1 MIDDSTRKN
10 QSAVIK
16 EVLMK
21 SIFTTK
27 VGMTQV
33 IDEDGV
39 VTPVTVLKADEN
51 VVVQIKTDETDGYNA
66 VQIGYMDKKEKNVT
80 KPVRGHFDKAGAS
93 YKRYLKEVNYGND
106 PIELAVGDN
115 VAVDIFEEGEIV
127 DVVATSKGKGTQGA
141 IKRWNYGRGPQS
153 HGSKSHRVAGARA
166 AGSDPARV
174 FKGRKGSGK
183 MGNERVTIQ
192 NLQVVKVNTEDS
204 YILVKG
210 AVPGPKGGLV
220 QIKQA
225 VKGQD

>member
-1 MIDDSTRKN
+1 
-10 QSAVIK
+10 
-16 EVLMK
+16 MK

-39 VTPVTVLKADEN
+39 ITPVTVLKADEN
-51 VVVQIKTDETDGYNA
+51 VVVQVKTKDVDGYNA
-66 VQIGYMDKKEKNVT
+66 IQVGTVDKKEKNVK
-80 KPVRGHFDKAGAS
+80 KPIRGHYDKAGAS
-93 YKRYLKEVNYGND
+93 YKRYLKEINLGEEET
-106 PIELAVGDN
+106 ELKAGDKIT
-115 VAVDIFEEGEIV
+115 VDIFEEGELVDIV
-127 DVVATSKGKGTQGA
+127 AISKGKGTQGA
-141 IKRWNYGRGPQS
+141 IKRWNYGRGPAS

-183 MGNERVTIQ
+183 MGNERVTVQ
-192 NLQVVKVNTEDS
+192 NIEVVKVSVEDN

-210 AVPGPKGGLV
+210 GVPGPKGGLV

-225 VKGQD
+225 IKA

>member
-1 MIDDSTRKN
+1 
-10 QSAVIK
+10 
-16 EVLMK
+16 MK

-27 VGMTQV
+27 IGMTQV
-33 IDEDGV
+33 IDEDGI

-51 VVVQIKTDETDGYNA
+51 VVVQVKTEETDGYNA
-66 VQIGYMDKKEKNVT
+66 VQIGYKDKKEKNVK
-80 KPVRGHFDKAGAS
+80 KPVKGHFDKAGAS

-106 PIELAVGDN
+106 PVDLTVGDN
-115 VAVDIFEEGEIV
+115 IAVDIFEEGEIV

-141 IKRWNYGRGPQS
+141 IKRWNYGRGPES
-153 HGSKSHRVAGARA
+153 HGSKSHRVAGARS

-192 NLQVVKVNTEDS
+192 NLKVVKVNQEDS

-220 QIKQA
+220 EVKQA
-225 VKGQD
+225 VKGQN

>member
-1 MIDDSTRKN
+1 
-10 QSAVIK
+10 
-16 EVLMK
+16 MK

-51 VVVQIKTDETDGYNA
+51 VVVQVKTEETDGYNA
-66 VQIGYMDKKEKNVT
+66 VQIGYMDKKEKNVK
-80 KPVRGHFDKAGAS
+80 KPVKGHFDKAGAS

-106 PIELAVGDN
+106 PIEVEVGDKL
-115 VAVDIFEEGEIV
+115 AVDIFEEGEVV

-183 MGNERVTIQ
+183 MGNERVTVQ
-192 NLQVVKVNTEDS
+192 NLQVVKVNLEDS

-220 QIKQA
+220 QVKQA
-225 VKGQD
+225 VKGQN

>member
-1 MIDDSTRKN
+1 
-10 QSAVIK
+10 
-16 EVLMK
+16 
-21 SIFTTK
+21 
-27 VGMTQV
+27 MTQV

-39 VTPVTVLKADEN
+39 ITPVTVLKADEN
-51 VVVQIKTDETDGYNA
+51 VVVQVKTVETDGYNA
-66 VQIGYMDKKEKNVT
+66 IQVGYMDKKEKNVK
-80 KPVRGHFDKAGAS
+80 KPVREHFKKANATT
-93 YKRYLKEVNYGND
+93 KRYLKEVNFGETAPEVN
-106 PIELAVGDN
+106 AGD
-115 VAVDIFEEGEIV
+115 VITVEQFEAGDIV

-153 HGSKSHRVAGARA
+153 HGSKSNRVAGARA

-192 NLQVVKVNTEDS
+192 NIEVVKVSVEDN

-210 AVPGPKGGLV
+210 GVPGPKGGLV

-225 VKGQD
+225 IKA

>member
-1 MIDDSTRKN
+1 
-10 QSAVIK
+10 
-16 EVLMK
+16 MK

-106 PIELAVGDN
+106 PIDLTVGDK

-225 VKGQD
+225 VKGQN

>member
-1 MIDDSTRKN
+1 
-10 QSAVIK
+10 
-16 EVLMK
+16 MK

-39 VTPVTVLKADEN
+39 ITPVTVLKASEN
-51 VVVQIKTDETDGYNA
+51 VVVQVKTKEVDGYDA
-66 VQIGYMDKKEKNVT
+66 IQVGTVDKKEKNVK
-80 KPVRGHFDKAGAS
+80 KPIRGHYDKAGVS
-93 YKRYLKEVNYGND
+93 YKRYLREINLKGEAT
-106 PIELAVGDN
+106 ELKAGDMIT
-115 VAVDIFEEGEIV
+115 VDIFEEGELV

-141 IKRWNYGRGPQS
+141 IKRWNYGRGPES

-183 MGNERVTIQ
+183 MGHDRVTIQ
-192 NLQVVKVNTEDS
+192 NVKVVKVNAEDS

-210 AVPGPKGGLV
+210 GVPGPKGGLV
-220 QIKQA
+220 EVKQA
-225 VKGQD
+225 VKSLD

>member
-1 MIDDSTRKN
+1 
-10 QSAVIK
+10 
-16 EVLMK
+16 
-21 SIFTTK
+21 
-27 VGMTQV
+27 MTQV

-39 VTPVTVLKADEN
+39 ITPVTVLKAEEN
-51 VVVQIKTDETDGYNA
+51 VVVQVKTEEIDGYNA
-66 VQIGYMDKKEKNVT
+66 AQIGYIDKKEKNVK
-80 KPVRGHFDKAGAS
+80 KPQKAHFDKAGAP
-93 YKRYLKEVNYGND
+93 YKRHLKEINFGNEAV
-106 PIELAVGDN
+106 ELKAGDTLS
-115 VAVDIFEEGEIV
+115 VDIFEEGEIV

-192 NLQVVKVNTEDS
+192 NLQVVKVNAEDS

-210 AVPGPKGGLV
+210 AVPGPKGGVV
-220 QIKQA
+220 QVKQA
-225 VKGQD
+225 VKGQN

>member
-1 MIDDSTRKN
+1 
-10 QSAVIK
+10 
-16 EVLMK
+16 MK

-39 VTPVTVLKADEN
+39 ITPVTVLKAEEN
-51 VVVQIKTDETDGYNA
+51 VVVQVKTEEIDGYNA
-66 VQIGYMDKKEKNVT
+66 AQIGYIDKKEKNVK
-80 KPVRGHFDKAGAS
+80 KPQKAHFDKAGAP
-93 YKRYLKEVNYGND
+93 YKRHLKEINFGNEAV
-106 PIELAVGDN
+106 ELKAGDTLS
-115 VAVDIFEEGEIV
+115 VDIFEEGEIV
-127 DVVATSKGKGTQGA
+127 DIVATSKGKGTQGA
-141 IKRWNYGRGPQS
+141 IKRWNYGRGPVS

-192 NLQVVKVNTEDS
+192 NLKVVKVSADDS

-210 AVPGPKGGLV
+210 AVPGPKGGV
-220 QIKQA
+220 VEVKQA
-225 VKGQD
+225 VKGQN

>member
-1 MIDDSTRKN
+1 
-10 QSAVIK
+10 
-16 EVLMK
+16 
-21 SIFTTK
+21 
-27 VGMTQV
+27 MTQV
-33 IDEDGV
+33 IDEDGI

-51 VVVQIKTDETDGYNA
+51 VVVQVKTDEIDGYNA
-66 VQIGYMDKKEKNVT
+66 VQIGYMDKKEKNVK
-80 KPVRGHFDKAGAS
+80 KPVKGHFDKAGAS

-106 PIELAVGDN
+106 PIEVAVGDKL
-115 VAVDIFEEGEIV
+115 AVDIFEEGEVV

-183 MGNERVTIQ
+183 MGNERVTVQ
-192 NLQVVKVNTEDS
+192 NLQVVKVNLEDS

-220 QIKQA
+220 QVKQA
-225 VKGQD
+225 VKGQN

>member
-1 MIDDSTRKN
+1 
-10 QSAVIK
+10 
-16 EVLMK
+16 MK

-39 VTPVTVLKADEN
+39 VTPVTVLRADEN
-51 VVVQIKTDETDGYNA
+51 VVVQVKTEETDGYNA
-66 VQIGYMDKKEKNVT
+66 VQIGYMDKKEKNVK
-80 KPVRGHFDKAGAS
+80 KPVKGHFDKAGAS

-106 PIELAVGDN
+106 PIELAVGDKL
-115 VAVDIFEEGEIV
+115 AVDIFEAGEVV

-192 NLQVVKVNTEDS
+192 NLQVVKVNLEDS

-220 QIKQA
+220 QVKQA
-225 VKGQD
+225 VKGQN